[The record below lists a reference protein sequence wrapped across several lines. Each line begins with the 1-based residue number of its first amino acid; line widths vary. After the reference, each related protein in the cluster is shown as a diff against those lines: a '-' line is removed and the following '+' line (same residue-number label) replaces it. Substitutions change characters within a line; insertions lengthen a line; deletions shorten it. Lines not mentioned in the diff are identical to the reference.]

1 MDSYIIRIY
10 RRNGDDRNSITG
22 VVEWAESEERRSF
35 KHSDELV
42 RILCGPEDKL
52 QSGVEE
58 EGNG

>member
-1 MDSYIIRIY
+1 
-10 RRNGDDRNSITG
+10 